1 MGTERE
7 RERGEEAVNEGDED
21 EKRGMLMMK
30 LIVHSIPSFSLPT
43 LAARK
48 LRSAVSRSLTRSR
61 GLFLSN
67 RNSV

>member
-48 LRSAVSRSLTRSR
+48 L
-61 GLFLSN
+61 
-67 RNSV
+67 